1 MRYMDMKMLLWAQE
15 MMKDE
20 YGKIVIWLVFIL
32 VLMAIDVLTGFI
44 QAYTNHD
51 LKSGKM
57 STGLLKK
64 FALLLVMVAIVPLTV
79 VLPGIVSVT
88 VVISVYTLEM
98 VNELISILE
107 NLNKLGV
114 GTNVFDPIMKRL
126 KVNNETPTKEKPDY
140 GDGQEFTKK
149 KE

>member
-1 MRYMDMKMLLWAQE
+1 MKMLLWAQE

-20 YGKIVIWLVFIL
+20 YGKILIWLVFIL
-32 VLMAIDVLTGFI
+32 VLMAIDVMTGFI

-64 FALLLVMVAIVPLTV
+64 FALLLVLVAIVPLTV
-79 VLPGIVSVT
+79 VLPGVVSVT
-88 VVISVYTLEM
+88 VIISVYTLEM
-98 VNELISILE
+98 INELLSILE

-114 GTNVFDPIMKRL
+114 GTNIFDPIMKRL
-126 KVNNETPTKEKPDY
+126 KVNKETTTEEKPDY
-140 GDGQEFTKK
+140 RNCCSACFFCNPE
-149 KE
+149 

>member
-1 MRYMDMKMLLWAQE
+1 
-15 MMKDE
+15 
-20 YGKIVIWLVFIL
+20 
-32 VLMAIDVLTGFI
+32 
-44 QAYTNHD
+44 
-51 LKSGKM
+51 
-57 STGLLKK
+57 
-64 FALLLVMVAIVPLTV
+64 MVAIVPLTV

-88 VVISVYTLEM
+88 VVIGVYTLEM

-126 KVNNETPTKEKPDY
+126 KVNNETPTEEKPDY
-140 GDGQEFTKK
+140 GDGQEFTEK

>member
-1 MRYMDMKMLLWAQE
+1 MSYMDMKMLLWAQE

-88 VVISVYTLEM
+88 VIISVYTLEM

-114 GTNVFDPIMKRL
+114 GTNIFDPIMKRL
-126 KVNNETPTKEKPDY
+126 KVNNESPTEKKPDY
-140 GDGQEFTKK
+140 GDGQEFTEKK
-149 KE
+149 K